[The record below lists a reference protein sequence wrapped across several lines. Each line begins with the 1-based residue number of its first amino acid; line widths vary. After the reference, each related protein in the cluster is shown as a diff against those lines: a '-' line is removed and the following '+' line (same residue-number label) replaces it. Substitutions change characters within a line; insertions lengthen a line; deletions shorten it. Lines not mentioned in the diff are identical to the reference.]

1 MLGEL
6 SRRERQIMEALYRLG
21 EAMVAEVVEQLPEEV
36 SYDSV
41 RVTLGLLAD
50 KGLVNHRR
58 EGQRY
63 IHTPA
68 IPHEEVSRWAARSLV
83 RTYFRGSPSRAV
95 LGLLQ
100 MEGESLSE
108 RELQEIA
115 DWVAEAMKGE
125 GDDARD
131 D

>member
-21 EAMVAEVVEQLPEEV
+21 EATVAEVVELLPEDA
-36 SYDSV
+36 SYHSV
-41 RVTLGLLAD
+41 RVTLGLLGG

-63 IHTPA
+63 VHTPA
-68 IPHEEVSRWAARSLV
+68 IPHDQVSRWAARNLV

-100 MEGESLSE
+100 MDGESLSD

>member
-21 EAMVAEVVEQLPEEV
+21 EATVAEVVEQLPEEV

-50 KGLVNHRR
+50 KGLVHHRR

-63 IHTPA
+63 VHTPA
-68 IPHEEVSRWAARSLV
+68 IPHERASRWAVENLV

-95 LGLLQ
+95 LSLLE

-108 RELQEIA
+108 RDLEEIA
-115 DWVAEAMKGE
+115 ARVAEAMQQE
-125 GDDARD
+125 DDDAGD
-131 D
+131 H